1 MSQALM
7 VNANLSVINERCAK
21 MMTYKVSLKT
31 FVVDAQFPG
40 VSATLCLRI
49 EKAVRAFLV

>member
-1 MSQALM
+1 M
-7 VNANLSVINERCAK
+7 VNANLSVINECCAK